1 MGPGYYFVV
10 EAGIV
15 FGTVKVDGAG
25 YEHDGPVAML
35 VGKVCGY
42 GANGVWLYVVLQLV
56 ALWLFGGYLE
66 GEAEGYVYK
75 GLLQGYVLWLAG
87 RVGFGVLLGV
97 VGPVVHAGR
106 GV

>member
-42 GANGVWLYVVLQLV
+42 GEVVSVKLI
-56 ALWLFGGYLE
+56 LFGRCQD
-66 GEAEGYVYK
+66 V
-75 GLLQGYVLWLAG
+75 
-87 RVGFGVLLGV
+87 
-97 VGPVVHAGR
+97 
-106 GV
+106 